1 MSINDVSTEI
11 RRQLGLH
18 NSAPFNLKYLDVEGI
33 LVQVFDKSINLFV

>member
-33 LVQVFDKSINLFV
+33 YITIISSSL